1 MHALYSSLPLAP
13 RAMTRFSLA
22 AARSSLTSLLRLTA
36 IVSVCLLVALL
47 GLPASP
53 ARADESTPVLTES
66 TAAYV
71 TDAHG
76 NVLFD
81 FNGQMELPMA
91 SITKIMTTM
100 VALDSKIPL
109 DKQITF
115 VTNEYQEDAQ
125 LAGYAD
131 GDTLTFGE
139 LLRVS
144 LIFSGNDTA
153 SNIAYVVAGTEEEFA
168 KLMNEKAQQIGLE
181 HTHFTNAH
189 GLEEEG
195 HYSCAA
201 DLCKMGQYAMEHYPF
216 IRETV
221 STPSIDVVIRGQHI
235 TLYSTDELM
244 DTYQGLLGIKTGKT
258 ESGTS
263 FLGSARRNS
272 VTLYS
277 CSLCCYT
284 DEARF
289 EDTRSM
295 LDWAFEQYHPV
306 TYSHEDWMIRAL
318 PWQDGFWLKCPVSAT
333 SNLMGMVYKEGEVT
347 SSSVM
352 GNPHQLIG
360 ATGTYGTTFWN
371 QGERLVGSVEYRSKG
386 ATRVGAWN
394 PLVLPLFEDTKGM
407 TL

>member
-1 MHALYSSLPLAP
+1 MRRISIALVCALA
-13 RAMTRFSLA
+13 MFF
-22 AARSSLTSLLRLTA
+22 
-36 IVSVCLLVALL
+36 AL
-47 GLPASP
+47 GTTPAH
-53 ARADESTPVLTES
+53 ADESAPYLSES

-76 NVLFD
+76 TVLFD

-100 VALDSKIPL
+100 VALDSGIPL
-109 DKQITF
+109 EREITF
-115 VTNEYQEDAQ
+115 RTSEYQDDAQ

-131 GDTLTFGE
+131 GDVLTFGE

-144 LIFSGNDTA
+144 LIYSGNDTA
-153 SNIAYVVAGTEEEFA
+153 SNIAYVVAGTEAEFA

-181 HTHFTNAH
+181 HTHFVNAH
-189 GLEEEG
+189 GLEDEG

-221 STPSIDVVIRGQHI
+221 STRSIDVVIGGQPV
-235 TLYSTDELM
+235 TYYSTDELM

-277 CSLCCYT
+277 CSLCCYN

-295 LDWAFEQYHPV
+295 LDWAYEQYHSQ
-306 TYSHEDWMIRAL
+306 TFSHSEWMLRAL
-318 PWQDGFWLKCPVSAT
+318 PWQDGFWLKCPVYAGS
-333 SNLMGMVYKEGEVT
+333 SMSGMVYKEGEVT
-347 SSSVM
+347 PSITM
-352 GNPHQLIG
+352 GSPSQLVG
-360 ATGTYGTTFWN
+360 TGDTYGTALWD
-371 QGERLVGSVEYRSKG
+371 QGGRLVGSVAYRAS
-386 ATRVGAWN
+386 TPTQVGAWN

-407 TL
+407 SS